1 MQLLISQFRGVL
13 HKPHIG
19 IIPDPFPPGES
30 GLATLD
36 YIDHM
41 VCICSQFVHHI
52 VPIYPRAYCNNFMYM
67 IKAVHGVKMLPCFLK
82 VLFKFK

>member
-36 YIDHM
+36 YIDRM
-41 VCICSQFVHHI
+41 VCIYARSLYTTSYLYTPALI
-52 VPIYPRAYCNNFMYM
+52 VITVC
-67 IKAVHGVKMLPCFLK
+67 I
-82 VLFKFK
+82 

>member
-13 HKPHIG
+13 HKPRIG

-36 YIDHM
+36 YIDRM
-41 VCICSQFVHHI
+41 VCICSQFVHPI
-52 VPIYPRAYCNNFMYM
+52 VPIYPRTYCNNCMHM
-67 IKAVHGVKMLPCFLK
+67 IKAVYGVKMLPCFPK